1 MSASGWEQSKD
12 TISASRFY
20 PVHDE
25 FKLSDGVVPAAL
37 LALPALL
44 IPEVGSSAADQGA
57 RIAKIHSAKNIGGE
71 LNLNYTIDP
80 DFSPIPVDKI
90 VEWAKELDIETS
102 GFNLTHTHW
111 TVNDADLFEVLYRK
125 QAALGPQPTVFKLS
139 HERDS
144 DLIGVM
150 MPFDA
155 GFKDVYKAIK
165 AGIEKEGS
173 NCERADNLW
182 TDHKIIQT
190 IVTLICQAD
199 MIVADCS
206 KRNPNVFY
214 EAGIAHTLG
223 RDVILLAQDIE
234 HDIPFDLRH
243 LSVIKYLH
251 NSEGLKK
258 LTTDLTKRI
267 QDIKRARRK
276 R

>member
-1 MSASGWEQSKD
+1 MSGSGWAPNKD
-12 TISASRFY
+12 TISAGRFY
-20 PVHDE
+20 PIHDR
-25 FKLSDGVVPAAL
+25 FKLKDGKVPPAL
-37 LALPALL
+37 LELPALL
-44 IPEVGSSAADQGA
+44 IPEINSSAADQGA
-57 RIAKIHSAKNIGGE
+57 RIAKLHSAELDDGV
-71 LNLNYTIDP
+71 LNLAYTIDP
-80 DFSPIPVDKI
+80 DFTPIPTDKI
-90 VEWAKELDIETS
+90 VEWAKELRIDTQ
-102 GFNLTHTHW
+102 GYWLNHTHW

-125 QAALGPQPTVFKLS
+125 KAALGPQPEVFKLD

-155 GFKDVYKAIK
+155 GFSDVYRAIK
-165 AGIEKEGS
+165 KGVEDEGS

-199 MIVADCS
+199 MIIADCS

-223 RDVILLAQDIE
+223 KDVVLLAQDIE

-243 LSVIKYLH
+243 LSVIKYL
-251 NSEGLKK
+251 NNAEGLDTLSKAI
-258 LTTDLTKRI
+258 TKRI
-267 QDIKRARRK
+267 QDIKRSRR
-276 R
+276 RR